1 MAKIRVIANR
11 ALNLHTAEV
20 EGGLIHV
27 PAKLAVRV
35 PSDVRD
41 HPQWKHLT
49 KSGILTLLSDDARIT
64 DSYEMVAARQAAAKP
79 KAPIAAIAEKD
90 DEDALG
96 PPEPAILGNQLPRA
110 NDEDD
115 EDDEEDESLP
125 SKEELIAQGRKF
137 TPEGEL
143 IPTKEE
149 WLKAGYSA
157 KAYNEKYES

>member
-11 ALNLHTAEV
+11 ALNLHTDEV

-27 PAKLAVRV
+27 PARVAVRV

-64 DSYEMVAARQAAAKP
+64 DSYEMVAARQAAAKL
-79 KAPIAAIAEKD
+79 KAPVTGVGEKE

-96 PPEPAILGNQLPRA
+96 PPESAVQGNQLPQA
-110 NDEDD
+110 SDNEDEDND
-115 EDDEEDESLP
+115 KPEP
-125 SKEELIAQGRKF
+125 TKEELIAQGRKF
-137 TPEGEL
+137 DEEGKL
-143 IPTKEE
+143 IPTKDE
-149 WLKAGYSA
+149 WVAAGYSA
-157 KAYNEKYES
+157 KAYNEKYGTQ